1 MKAFVTA
8 VTNTMRSAGQSLD
21 SVGKALENHVTI
33 EKLQPS
39 LRCRSLGAQKPA
51 VKSAFIA
58 PSATLVGNIKV
69 GSNTAFW
76 YDSVVRGDVG
86 KISIGDRTI
95 VGDRCMVHVSGAPVN
110 SETIIGD
117 DVNLGAGSII
127 HGCKIGNKSTIGEG
141 STIMDHA
148 KIGENVI
155 IGAGSFVA
163 TGKEIPSGQYWAGIP
178 AKYQRDVLPEEL
190 EKIKDRNVEELEWAA
205 VHADEQQKTWE
216 MIEDEEFD
224 WNQEVDRGPDYYRRL
239 PKEEWAARLG
249 TLHDGS
255 DAPGRLFDMPHSGR
269 NDDPYLEK
277 NAAFRKSNDVHDNKR
292 IQSPAN

>member
-1 MKAFVTA
+1 M
-8 VTNTMRSAGQSLD
+8 
-21 SVGKALENHVTI
+21 
-33 EKLQPS
+33 
-39 LRCRSLGAQKPA
+39 
-51 VKSAFIA
+51 
-58 PSATLVGNIKV
+58 VGNIKV